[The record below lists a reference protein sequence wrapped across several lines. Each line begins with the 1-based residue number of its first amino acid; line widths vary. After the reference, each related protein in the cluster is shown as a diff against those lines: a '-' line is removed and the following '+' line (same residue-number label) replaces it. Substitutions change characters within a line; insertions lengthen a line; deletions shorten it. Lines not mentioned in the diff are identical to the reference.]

1 MKIRYLIGLGLMAL
15 FAARGAMAVTLPGP
29 LVTAEWLNAHK
40 DEVTILDV
48 REDPKTLT
56 VAPTFE
62 VDKKTKAQKLV
73 KAGGHI
79 DGALAVEFGKIRQER
94 TVDGVKIKS
103 QMPTA
108 EYFTQVMD
116 AVGLNKTDKPI
127 VIVSM
132 GGNFNEAYEGTRL
145 YFQLRYF
152 GEPRDKLALLNGGL
166 RAWIEAGYPVSTA
179 APMPAKGNWVA
190 GAEDKSILASM
201 EEVKEALQSG
211 KIQFI
216 DARPTAQFLGVAK
229 KPDNKR
235 GGHLPNA
242 HSLPPDALVKPVG
255 TSFQF
260 MGADEYRNIFAEL
273 GSKTDVPTITYCNT
287 AHLASGPWFVM
298 HEILGNENTKM
309 YAGSMIEWTNLGQPT
324 VGVMP

>member
-152 GEPRDKLALLNGGL
+152 GEPRDKLAILNGGL
-166 RAWIEAGYPVSTA
+166 RAWIEAGHPVSTA

-273 GSKTDVPTITYCNT
+273 GIKTDVPTITYCNT

-298 HEILGNENTKM
+298 HEILGNEDTKL